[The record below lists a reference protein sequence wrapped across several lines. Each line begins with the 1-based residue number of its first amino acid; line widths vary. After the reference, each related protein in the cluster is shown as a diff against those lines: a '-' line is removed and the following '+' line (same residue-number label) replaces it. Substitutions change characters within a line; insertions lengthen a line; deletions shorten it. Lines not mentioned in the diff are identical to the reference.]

1 MNRIMP
7 RILLCLVLL
16 LSPLSLMAAQ
26 NITVAVPDKELADL
40 LADVPCVTIK
50 SDAGLG
56 LTLEKDESLVTV
68 KDSQGVSYRAAGVE
82 DALNG
87 YLRMKDVCV
96 IKSIAIDG
104 AKRISSDAIRF
115 RIKSAPGDILHK
127 LVIKKDIE
135 EIYAMGYF
143 ESCDASDEAGVLTF
157 HVREYP
163 VVINFE
169 FKGNKAV
176 DEKKLLETL
185 GIKKFDILNTRTLK
199 SGIDRIKGVYREKGY
214 YDVEVGSSTKPTEGG
229 IILAF
234 DIKENEKLF
243 VRGIEFDGNKA
254 VKDKKL
260 KKAIKT
266 SARRWWNPLD
276 YISDKGAFTE
286 TDIDTDLLRLEQYY
300 GDQGYINAKVGRP
313 IVDVKPGKGIYLT
326 IPIEEGQLYHV
337 GQVDAEGD
345 LIVLKSEIMDAFGI
359 KTGDV
364 MSKLKIHAGMEKV
377 RDIYMDKG
385 YANVDITPLTQEK
398 GTVINITLQIKKGGP
413 VYIDEIRIKGN
424 TKTRDKVIRRELKV
438 QEGQLY
444 SSTALKQSRDKLNRL
459 GYFKEV
465 NINQIPG
472 QNDTTNLLVDVEE
485 NPTGAFTF
493 GVAYSS
499 LDRMMGTLE
508 ISENNLFGKGLRSR
522 ASIEYGARKKTYIL
536 DFEEPWLFDYPVTL
550 GARLFNEERT
560 LLYYDRKARGGNIR
574 ISYPLWEEVRHNITY
589 TYNEIVGLYDIDP
602 TYRYLLT
609 ADDIDGGLTSSITNT
624 LYRDTTN
631 DFYRPTRGNDSAVSL
646 EYAGLGGDYFY
657 TRTTARWA
665 QFFPVYK
672 DSVALMFKLRWGTIN
687 GSRGEKVP
695 TTELFTL
702 GGLNSIRGFR
712 SGEVGPMD
720 SFGNVL
726 GGRRMAVFNTELTFP
741 IGTVPGLSGV
751 CFFDAGN
758 AFNRQLDLTNVKKS
772 YGAGIRWVTPMG
784 PLRLE
789 YGKVIN
795 PEEWENSGR
804 WDFTIGTFF

>member
-1 MNRIMP
+1 LNRIMS
-7 RILLCLVLL
+7 RLLPFLFLML
-16 LSPLSLMAAQ
+16 APFSLMAAD
-26 NITVAVPDKELADL
+26 IEVAVPDKELVDL
-40 LADVPCVTIK
+40 LSDVPCVTIK
-50 SDAGLG
+50 PDAGLT
-56 LTLEKDESLVTV
+56 LSLEKTEALMTV
-68 KDSQGVSYRAAGVE
+68 KDSEGLSYRATSVE
-82 DALNG
+82 EALNG

-104 AKRISSDAIRF
+104 TKRITSDAIRF
-115 RIKSAPGDILHK
+115 RIKAAPGDILHK
-127 LVIKKDIE
+127 LGIKKDIE

-143 ESCDASDEAGVLTF
+143 ESCDASNEAGVLTF

-163 VVINFE
+163 VVISFE

-199 SGIDRIKGVYREKGY
+199 AGIDRIKGVYREKGY
-214 YDVEVGSSTKPTEGG
+214 YDVEVVSTTKPTEGG
-229 IILAF
+229 ITLAF

-243 VRGIEFDGNKA
+243 VRGITFDGNKA
-254 VKDKKL
+254 VKTSKL

-266 SARRWWNPLD
+266 STRRWWNPLD
-276 YISDKGAFTE
+276 WIQDKGAYTE
-286 TDIDTDLLRLEQYY
+286 TDIDTDLLRIEQYY
-300 GDQGYINAKVGRP
+300 GDLGYINAKVGRP
-313 IVDVKPGKGIYLT
+313 IVDIRPGKGIYLT

-345 LIVLKSEIMDAFGI
+345 LIVLKSEILDAFGI

-364 MSKLKIHAGMEKV
+364 MSKLKIHTGMEKV

-385 YANVDITPLTQEK
+385 YANVDINPVTREN
-398 GTVINITLQIKKGGP
+398 GTVIDLTLQIKKGDP
-413 VYIDEIRIKGN
+413 VYIDEIRIRGN
-424 TKTRDKVIRRELKV
+424 TKTRDKVIRRELKI

-465 NINQIPG
+465 NINPIPG
-472 QNDTTNLLVDVEE
+472 QDDNTSLLVNVEE

-508 ISENNLFGKGLRSR
+508 ISENNLLGKGLRAR
-522 ASIEYGARKKTYIL
+522 ASLEYGSRKKTYIL
-536 DFEEPWLFDYPVTL
+536 DFEEPWLFDYPLTL
-550 GARLFNEERT
+550 GARLYNEERT
-560 LLYYDRKARGGNIR
+560 LLYYTREARGGNIR
-574 ISYPLWEEVRHNITY
+574 MSYPLFEEVRHNITY
-589 TYNEIVGLYDIDP
+589 TYDEVVGLTDIDP
-602 TYRYLLT
+602 AYRYLLT
-609 ADDIDGGLTSSITNT
+609 QDDIDGGLTSSITNT

-631 DFYRPTRGNDSAVSL
+631 DFYRPTRGNDSAVSI

-657 TRTTARWA
+657 TRTSARWA

-702 GGLNSIRGFR
+702 GGMNSIRGFR

-720 SFGNVL
+720 SYGNTI
-726 GGRRMAVFNTELTFP
+726 GGHRMTVFNTELTFP
-741 IGTVPGLSGV
+741 IGNVPGLSGV

-758 AFNRQLDLTNVKKS
+758 AFTKDVDLNNLKKS

-795 PEEWENSGR
+795 PEEWESNGR